1 MSSPSPNVD
10 RDVVLDWAVT
20 AALAADDK
28 QGRDTVVLEVGAVLA
43 ITDFFVITSATNS
56 RQVRTIAEAVE
67 ERLKYD
73 GGPQPVRVEGRS
85 DLTWVL
91 LDYGDIVVHVF
102 LDEIRRFYDIERLY
116 RDVPVIDWRTV
127 EPGRSSGP
135 ALAHRAGA
143 RSPRGSRRRGGVLI
157 TLGRLPEV
165 EGHALVVV
173 AQAT

>member
-1 MSSPSPNVD
+1 VSSTSPRVD
-10 RDVVLDWAVT
+10 RDLVLEWAAM

-67 ERLKYD
+67 ERLKFD
-73 GGPQPVRVEGRS
+73 GGPAPVRVEGRS

-102 LDEIRRFYDIERLY
+102 LEDTRRFYDIERLY
-116 RDVPVIDWRTV
+116 RDVPAIDWRSAAVT
-127 EPGRSSGP
+127 
-135 ALAHRAGA
+135 
-143 RSPRGSRRRGGVLI
+143 
-157 TLGRLPEV
+157 
-165 EGHALVVV
+165 
-173 AQAT
+173 AQ

>member
-1 MSSPSPNVD
+1 MSSPSPRVD

-67 ERLKYD
+67 ERLKQD
-73 GGPQPVRVEGRS
+73 GGPAPVRVEGRS

-91 LDYGDIVVHVF
+91 LDYGDIVVHVQHA
-102 LDEIRRFYDIERLY
+102 EERVFYALERLWK
-116 RDVPVIDWRTV
+116 DC
-127 EPGRSSGP
+127 P
-135 ALAHRAGA
+135 AIPFVDRAA
-143 RSPRGSRRRGGVLI
+143 A
-157 TLGRLPEV
+157 E
-165 EGHALVVV
+165 
-173 AQAT
+173 